1 VNFASS
7 TEMEFDGGDRS
18 DDASER
24 LLQIYMRASVCAA
37 RRENRYHRVPYSHII
52 ISYICGSSP
61 AVYIQYNFVPTPWP
75 GGDTRYIRIYI
86 PIIRVCIAV
95 VMRWWF
101 WICGAILLL
110 YAIHNIIYRINRFVR
125 LKIEFVCVALLLQS
139 SRQIGPVQRTQIKCL
154 SQNILH
160 VPTYIKCKYYY
171 SVILFIGNTGSS
183 TVCSCPP
190 ARYCW
195 ILIGSKNVTA

>member
-1 VNFASS
+1 MRFISHTGLARIKAEESDIVCYIIMRIIIIIIIIITAAVHAVRYRRTRNTLLYNIILLIIILLLLFHSAMVNFASS

-95 VMRWWF
+95 VMR
-101 WICGAILLL
+101 
-110 YAIHNIIYRINRFVR
+110 
-125 LKIEFVCVALLLQS
+125 
-139 SRQIGPVQRTQIKCL
+139 
-154 SQNILH
+154 
-160 VPTYIKCKYYY
+160 
-171 SVILFIGNTGSS
+171 
-183 TVCSCPP
+183 
-190 ARYCW
+190 
-195 ILIGSKNVTA
+195 